1 MGYTGRSI
9 ELLGRPIM
17 QPVALSDVIAV
28 GEVPTEREIEIL
40 AGAGFRSLLN
50 VQPEGEVE
58 RHLTSAQAETLAR
71 KAGLEYRH
79 LPVESRRP
87 TAKTVSAFA
96 DALRE
101 MPRPI
106 YACCYS
112 GSRAAAAWALAIAQQ
127 SDSQSIITACAAAGY
142 DISFMA
148 PQLDAV
154 RERGLAAIE
163 PPASPEDGE
172 APVAPADG
180 VHLNGAQAGNGAHDA
195 ARRPLAPLPMLEPS
209 ILLPRAASAGGFA
222 VAG

>member
-1 MGYTGRSI
+1 
-9 ELLGRPIM
+9 M

-87 TAKTVSAFA
+87 TAGTVSAFA

-112 GSRAAAAWALAIAQQ
+112 GSRAAAAWALAVAQQ
-127 SDSQSIITACAAAGY
+127 SDSQSIVAACAAAGY

-154 RERGLAAIE
+154 RERGLAVIE
-163 PPASPEDGE
+163 PPASADAE
-172 APVAPADG
+172 APVAPANDA
-180 VHLNGAQAGNGAHDA
+180 HLNGAKAGNGAHDGA
-195 ARRPLAPLPMLEPS
+195 QRPIAPLPRLEPS